1 MASDPLK
8 PLSPKHWDAQ
18 KAQHLLNRAGFGIPR
33 ERVAHMTKQGHRK
46 SVKSLI
52 EYDTL
57 PKYGESPTFLV
68 PLEAHAET
76 RKIKDEIERR
86 EARNMVQRQERQAM
100 QLLKQWWLERMVNSP
115 RPLEEKMTLFWHG
128 HFATSAQKVKL
139 SRSNEQINNLFR
151 LHATGNFKELTTAV
165 GKSHSML
172 VYLDNN
178 RNVKKQPNEN
188 WAREL
193 MELFTIGIGNYT
205 EDDIKESARA
215 FTGWTFNRMGEFY
228 INTKVHDEGRKTFLG
243 QTGNFEGQDIIN
255 IIFQQPE
262 VSEFISTKLYTFF
275 VHEEPDEKVI
285 QAMASEMRNNRYE
298 IKPVLERLFLS
309 EAFYNKKAMG
319 SQIKSPVQF
328 IVQLAHDMNIQHP
341 PYSSMARSTQQLG
354 QDLFYPPNVKGWDGG
369 RTWINANT
377 LLTRYN
383 LPVSIGKANGELE
396 MMRMEDSMNA
406 SMEPSMSPD
415 NSKNNVSENRRAE
428 FIKVLRS
435 LPEKQALK
443 YRQRMK
449 KAKSPQERL
458 AIYQTVITQ
467 HGDYD
472 RWDAN
477 QVFDDLAFT
486 TAQDCVT
493 ALSDR
498 FLSRPLNK
506 EQQAL
511 LAEALGAKDGLESP
525 LKQADLTPTHKNAA
539 LHLLLS
545 TAEYQ
550 LC

>member
-8 PLSPKHWDAQ
+8 PLPPKQWDAQ

-46 SVKSLI
+46 SVHSLI

-68 PLEAHAET
+68 SLEEHAAT
-76 RKIKDEIERR
+76 RRIEDEIERR
-86 EARNMVQRQERQAM
+86 EARNKVQRHERQAM

-115 RPLEEKMTLFWHG
+115 RPLEEKMALFWHG
-128 HFATSAQKVKL
+128 HFATSAQKVKF
-139 SRSNEQINNLFR
+139 SRSNEHLNNLFR
-151 LHATGNFKELTTAV
+151 LHATGNFKKLTTAV
-165 GKSHSML
+165 GQSHSML
-172 VYLDNN
+172 SYLDNN

-193 MELFTIGIGNYT
+193 MELFTLGIGNYT

-215 FTGWTFNRMGEFY
+215 FTGWTFNREGEFY
-228 INTKVHDEGRKTFLG
+228 INAKVHDTGTKTFLG
-243 QTGNFEGQDIIN
+243 QKGNFEGKDIIN
-255 IIFQQPE
+255 IIFKQPA
-262 VSEFISTKLYTFF
+262 VSEFISKKLYTFF
-275 VHEEPDEKVI
+275 VHEEPDKKVI
-285 QAMASEMRNNRYE
+285 QAMATEMRNNRYE

-309 EAFYNKKAMG
+309 EAFYSKKVMG

-396 MMRMEDSMNA
+396 IMRMEDSMKA
-406 SMEPSMSPD
+406 SMSPD
-415 NSKNNVSENRRAE
+415 MSNDKVTENRREE
-428 FIKVLRS
+428 FQKILRS
-435 LPEKQALK
+435 MPEKQANK
-443 YRQRMK
+443 YRQRMR

-458 AIYQTVITQ
+458 AIYQTLISQ
-467 HGDYD
+467 HGDYE
-472 RWDAN
+472 RWNAN
-477 QVFDDLAFT
+477 QVFGELAFS
-486 TAQDCVT
+486 TAEECVT
-493 ALSDR
+493 ALSNR
-498 FLSRPLNK
+498 FLSKPLNK
-506 EQQAL
+506 EQQQL
-511 LAEALGAKDGLESP
+511 LAEALGAKNGLASP
-525 LKQADLTPTHKNAA
+525 MKLTDLTPVHMNAA